1 MSALID
7 FRTVAGQLVEENA
20 ESNVF
25 FLIDQGGMPGLYRQL
40 RQTSTC
46 WASLFSGSKEESA
59 LEVAPLLILAGANG
73 RLVLS
78 RAIFSWIGGRGTYTS
93 TVMMLVSPTGLEPLQ
108 GQLSARLD
116 VLLSEG
122 MEAMLRF
129 FDPRVF
135 ESLLTILTNEQAKI
149 FLSPA
154 ISWHYV
160 DRVGNF
166 INVKAEYQKSQ
177 ILSDFLTLSR
187 DQETALLSA
196 SEVDQV
202 MQLLDSNV
210 PDLMRKIPLR
220 ERANSIF
227 KIIKS
232 AKFQKIE
239 STLHL
244 ALCVMVIMIDE
255 KENLSENDW
264 NCISSKL
271 GFDGVAK
278 LKNTLEKVSV
288 NFE

>member
-78 RAIFSWIGGRGTYTS
+78 RAIFSWIGERGTYTS

-166 INVKAEYQKSQ
+166 INVKAEYQQSD
-177 ILSDFLTLSR
+177 ISSDFLVLSR
-187 DQETALLSA
+187 DQETAFLSSA
-196 SEVDQV
+196 EVDQV
-202 MQLLDSNV
+202 MQLLNSNV
-210 PDLMRKIPLR
+210 PDLIEKIPKR
-220 ERANSIF
+220 ERVSAVL
-227 KIIKS
+227 KIIKNARS
-232 AKFQKIE
+232 EKIE
-239 STLHL
+239 SVLYL
-244 ALCVMVIMIDE
+244 AIYVMLTIADVKGNMPE
-255 KENLSENDW
+255 GDW
-264 NCISSKL
+264 NYIVSGLSCKKINEI
-271 GFDGVAK
+271 
-278 LKNTLEKVSV
+278 KNSLEKFSI
-288 NFE
+288 NLG

>member
-7 FRTVAGQLVEENA
+7 FRTIPGQLVEENA

-25 FLIDQGGMPGLYRQL
+25 FLIDQSGMPGLYRQL
-40 RQTSTC
+40 RHTSTG
-46 WASLFSGSKEESA
+46 WASLFKGSKEENA

-73 RLVLS
+73 KLVLP
-78 RAIFSWIGGRGTYTS
+78 RAIFSWIGERGTYTS
-93 TVMMLVSPTGLEPLQ
+93 TVMMLVSPMSLESLNS
-108 GQLSARLD
+108 QLSARLD

-135 ESLLTILTNEQAKI
+135 ESLLTILTNEQVKI

-154 ISWHYV
+154 MSWHYV
-160 DRVGNF
+160 DRAGNF
-166 INVKAEYQKSQ
+166 INVKAEYRKSQ

-202 MQLLDSNV
+202 MQLLNSNV
-210 PDLMRKIPLR
+210 PDLMGKTPLR
-220 ERANSIF
+220 ERAHSIS

-232 AKFQKIE
+232 AKSEKIE
-239 STLHL
+239 STLHV
-244 ALCVMVIMIDE
+244 ALCVMLIMIDA
-255 KENLSENDW
+255 KENFSESDW

-271 GFDGVAK
+271 GFDDVIK
-278 LKNTLEKVSV
+278 LKSTLEKISV